1 MLDINAY
8 FRFIQSPQNDFIKR
22 IKIHLEG
29 GTKASKLRKESG
41 EALIEGIHLVKAWIQ
56 TKKISQITAIITST
70 TDINHP
76 EISLLIEELIQYCQD
91 SDTDFP
97 ELIMVEDSIKDSIS
111 SFTTGPCLMAMVC
124 IPKDTF
130 SFAEKLDTIIL
141 DAIQDSGN
149 VGTILR
155 TAAAAGYKNIVCTVG
170 TASIWSI
177 KVLRAGMGAHLDLT
191 IMESVSAQ
199 EYLDQVTQSVYVTAL
214 DTKAKSLY
222 DLGDALLQTHTFVFG
237 NEGQG
242 ASLIFLEHGITIIIP
257 QEAGIESLN
266 VSAAAA
272 VSLFEARRIR
282 RKLS

>member
-1 MLDINAY
+1 MFDINAY
-8 FRFIQSPQNDFIKR
+8 FRFIQSSQNDFIKQ

-29 GTKASKLRKESG
+29 GSKASKLRKETG
-41 EALIEGIHLVKAWIQ
+41 EALIEGIHLVKSWIQ
-56 TKKISQITAIITST
+56 AKKISQIKAIVTST

-76 EISLLIEELIQYCQD
+76 EITLLIEELIQYCQD

-97 ELIMVEDSIKDSIS
+97 ELIMVEDSIKNSIS
-111 SFTTGPCLMAMVC
+111 SFATGPCLIATVSM
-124 IPKDTF
+124 PKDSF
-130 SFAEKLDTIIL
+130 SFAEKLDTIVL

-177 KVLRAGMGAHLDLT
+177 KVLRAGMGAHLNLT

-199 EYLDQVTQSVYVTAL
+199 EYLKQVTQSVYVTAL
-214 DTKAKSLY
+214 ETNAKSLY
-222 DLGDALLQTHTFVFG
+222 DLGDALLQAHTFVFG

-242 ASLIFLEHGITIIIP
+242 ASPIFLEHGTSIIIP
-257 QEAGIESLN
+257 QESGVESLN
-266 VSAAAA
+266 VSAATA

-282 RKLS
+282 KKLS